1 MNAKGGDNVPASKAQ
16 IRATNKYISN
26 NYDSLRIV
34 VPKGRKQAIEAHA
47 KAKGES
53 VNGLVNALLRDDMGL
68 TIDEW
73 GGNEEMKSV
82 SQIRRTLNN
91 NGYSLVKRDRGEDSW
106 MIVKANINGVAAGG
120 DNGMTLDEVRDWM
133 KEML

>member
-1 MNAKGGDNVPASKAQ
+1 
-16 IRATNKYISN
+16 
-26 NYDSLRIV
+26 
-34 VPKGRKQAIEAHA
+34 
-47 KAKGES
+47 
-53 VNGLVNALLRDDMGL
+53 
-68 TIDEW
+68 
-73 GGNEEMKSV
+73 MKSV